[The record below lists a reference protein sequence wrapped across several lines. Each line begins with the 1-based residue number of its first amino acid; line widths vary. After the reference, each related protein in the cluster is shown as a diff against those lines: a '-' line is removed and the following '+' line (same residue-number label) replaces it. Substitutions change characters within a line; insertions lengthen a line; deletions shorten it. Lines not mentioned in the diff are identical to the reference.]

1 MYGYWNDE
9 RATAAVI
16 TKDGWLL
23 TGDVARQDDE
33 GYFQIVS
40 RKQDMWYPNKPGEP
54 AFPRDVE
61 EVLFE
66 IPQVREA
73 AVVAIANQPIAFV
86 VAGRNRPT
94 TEALI
99 AYCQR
104 RLPPHLVPRFV
115 IFLDEFPRSFIGK
128 ILRREL
134 RKLYNEH
141 KVEAEAGVETK
152 INRSQIH

>member
-1 MYGYWNDE
+1 MTHANLLRGRRKVGGIGIPLPSTEARMVDLASGKALQTGQINELAVRGPKIMHGDWNDE
-9 RATAAVI
+9 VATEAVI

-40 RKQDMWYPNKPGEP
+40 RKQDMWYPDKPEEP

-73 AVVAIANQPIAFV
+73 AVVAIANQPVAFV

-94 TEALI
+94 TDA
-99 AYCQR
+99 
-104 RLPPHLVPRFV
+104 
-115 IFLDEFPRSFIGK
+115 
-128 ILRREL
+128 
-134 RKLYNEH
+134 
-141 KVEAEAGVETK
+141 
-152 INRSQIH
+152 